1 MNQEF
6 DEYNTHSLFFGSHM
20 KSCSLLFSKHIEI
33 SNTPKVKEDKIINH
47 SIHKL
52 NTNAARVKDN
62 TIINHAIHL
71 NTNFR

>member
-52 NTNAARVKDN
+52 NTNAARVLILQEMKILK
-62 TIINHAIHL
+62 TLHL
-71 NTNFR
+71 LRL

>member
-1 MNQEF
+1 
-6 DEYNTHSLFFGSHM
+6 M

-62 TIINHAIHL
+62 TIINHSIHL